1 MGQQCRD
8 ELNSTTEVV
17 QFILYAPV
25 QRRLNGT
32 SMNLAVRKEIS
43 LRS

>member
-1 MGQQCRD
+1 MSQRCRD
-8 ELNSTTEVV
+8 ELNSKTEVV

-25 QRRLNGT
+25 QRRLKGI
-32 SMNLAVRKEIS
+32 SMNLTVRKEIS